1 MTFRL
6 ECVIIR
12 LFIMKTIKLITT
24 ALLGFIINAASAGDY
39 SLGTSYVSDYFEE
52 GLRKAGES
60 VQVSLGA
67 EGALAGLNYSAGAF
81 TNQSID
87 SGTDTYILSGGLSK
101 SFADELISAYVG
113 LEHTEDVAGE
123 AAQEAGLTLSFST
136 LLSPTVSV
144 SRNLEESLFTYE
156 LSLSHSLDAKIASL
170 DLMGA
175 LGNIESTQSVD
186 TDYYIIGATLSKSVS
201 DNSSISVGLVR
212 VDSESTEE
220 DYVSS
225 VGISTTF

>member
-1 MTFRL
+1 
-6 ECVIIR
+6 
-12 LFIMKTIKLITT
+12 MKTIKLITT
-24 ALLGFIINAASAGDY
+24 ALLGFIINVASAGDY

-67 EGALAGLNYSAGAF
+67 EGTLGGLNYSAGAF
-81 TNQSID
+81 TNQSIN

-113 LEHTEDVAGE
+113 LEHTEDVSGE
-123 AAQEAGLTLSFST
+123 AIQEADLTLSFST

-144 SRNLEESLFTYE
+144 LRNLDESLFIYE
-156 LSLSHSLDAKIASL
+156 LSLSHALDVKVASL
-170 DLMGA
+170 DLMGSV
-175 LGNIESTQSVD
+175 GNVESSQSVD
-186 TDYYIIGATLSKSVS
+186 TDYYTLGAMLSKSIS
-201 DNSSISVGLVR
+201 DNASISVGLLR

-220 DYVSS
+220 DYVTSL
-225 VGISTTF
+225 GISTRF

>member
-1 MTFRL
+1 
-6 ECVIIR
+6 
-12 LFIMKTIKLITT
+12 MKTIKLITT
-24 ALLGFIINAASAGDY
+24 TLLGFIINVASAGDY

-67 EGALAGLNYSAGAF
+67 EGTLGGLNYSAGAF
-81 TNQSID
+81 TNQSIN

-123 AAQEAGLTLSFST
+123 AMQEVDLTLSFST

-144 SRNLEESLFTYE
+144 LRNLDESLFTYE
-156 LSLSHSLDAKIASL
+156 LSLSHSLDVKVASL
-170 DLMGA
+170 DLMGSV
-175 LGNIESTQSVD
+175 GNVESSQSVD
-186 TDYYIIGATLSKSVS
+186 TDYYTLGAMLSKSVS
-201 DNSSISVGLVR
+201 DNASISVGLVR

-220 DYVSS
+220 DYVTSL
-225 VGISTTF
+225 GISTRF